1 MVHFM
6 ARDDAQL
13 KIRLPGSLK
22 ERIAQRA
29 QRFGHSMNAEIVGLI
44 EEALSQFTYDIS
56 DTKSAPAQGRASDDD
71 LEYEMRQLYARV
83 DVIDEDFIELTERLA
98 GVKDDV
104 FTRQMLIKRI
114 SEQDAEREK
123 LWERVKFLKQMLRRN
138 RASAKNRDVTGPHDE
153 D

>member
-1 MVHFM
+1 MVHLM

-114 SEQDAEREK
+114 SEQDTEREK
-123 LWERVKFLKQMLRRN
+123 LWERVKFLKQMLRRS
-138 RASAKNRDVTGPHDE
+138 RASANNRDVTGPHDE